1 MSTTGKPIDK
11 ANDAVA
17 AVSRR
22 VSRSGLV
29 LGLSPIT
36 GTIYLG
42 RLSKKNPN
50 TWAGK
55 KQDVTSN
62 FIDVMLQ
69 KFEAGYEHDITVN
82 GKVKFKVT
90 VKEIKQG

>member
-1 MSTTGKPIDK
+1 MTNTKDVSDVST
-11 ANDAVA
+11 N
-17 AVSRR
+17 VSRR

-42 RLSKKNPN
+42 KLSKKDPR

-62 FIDVMLQ
+62 FIDVMIQ
-69 KFEAGYEHDITVN
+69 KFEPGYEYDITVN
-82 GKVKFKVT
+82 GKVKFQVIVRE
-90 VKEIKQG
+90 VKG